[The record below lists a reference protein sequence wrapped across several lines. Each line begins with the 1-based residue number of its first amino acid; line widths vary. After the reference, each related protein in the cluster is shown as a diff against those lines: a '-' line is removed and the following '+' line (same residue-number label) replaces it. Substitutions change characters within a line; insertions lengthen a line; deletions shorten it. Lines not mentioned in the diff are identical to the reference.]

1 MLLDSNA
8 CHCRIQHWS
17 AFPAI
22 FGLRGAC
29 RLVLRRCRPV
39 HRCLPDFQHIK
50 RLTHIVNA
58 TDVEGGGTSKITD
71 VWVSVDDRL
80 IGVWELP
87 ARIPVLRSGS
97 VLVSVTPG
105 VKRNGSFD
113 DRLRYPFYTS
123 YNSTVDLL
131 QEGTVELEPVV
142 EYGRAIVF
150 WMERFQDEGN
160 QLTVTTTSDTTLL
173 LYTAFEHPQVVLDGT
188 SCGGFVLDQAHNGI
202 RIHTTEDFTPTG
214 GPTFVELDYS
224 TDISL
229 TVGMTFEQN
238 GSTSFA
244 PWVVLVP
251 TTAEGGVK
259 WRSTST
265 YRSSS
270 TAVVYRA
277 GTCTSMPCSQVAK
290 AQGMCIWTTSN

>member
-1 MLLDSNA
+1 MTFRYGLLVCISLILA
-8 CHCRIQHWS
+8 GCRKGDAVPSFIS
-17 AFPAI
+17 IPSMA
-22 FGLRGAC
+22 
-29 RLVLRRCRPV
+29 
-39 HRCLPDFQHIK
+39 
-50 RLTHIVNA
+50 VNA

-97 VLVSVTPG
+97 VVVSVTPG

-142 EYGRAIVF
+142 EYGTAIVF

-188 SCGGFVLDQAHNGI
+188 SCWGFVLDQAHNGI

-259 WRSTST
+259 WNKVYIDLSEFFNSGGISGRDV
-265 YRSSS
+265 YLD
-270 TAVVYRA
+270 AVLPSGQGTGHVYLDNLKLIRRI
-277 GTCTSMPCSQVAK
+277 P
-290 AQGMCIWTTSN
+290 